1 MTAQTTTALRAAT
14 AAMAADGIATARQV
28 ADAGAAQTRAAME
41 NSLKPTAEA
50 LSKATNTAAEF
61 GRGNIEAVAQ
71 STQTYLTGM
80 QDLNR
85 QYFASLQGLLQ
96 HAVEGANAF
105 VGVKSLKDAMAIQAS
120 LGRATVERA
129 LGEGTKLQQAARKV
143 AGQVYA
149 PLTQRTTAALAQ
161 TTFSRAA

>member
-1 MTAQTTTALRAAT
+1 MTAQTTTELKAAT
-14 AAMAADGIATARQV
+14 
-28 ADAGAAQTRAAME
+28 AAME
-41 NSLKPTAEA
+41 NSLKPTVDA
-50 LSKATNTAAEF
+50 LSKAAEF

-80 QDLNR
+80 QDFNR
-85 QYFASLQGLLQ
+85 QYFASLQGLMQ

-105 VGVKSLKDAMAIQAS
+105 VGVKSLKGAMAIQAS
-120 LGRATVERA
+120 LNRSTMERA
-129 LGEGTKLQQAARKV
+129 LGEGTKLQQAAQKV
-143 AGQVYA
+143 AEQVYA